1 MIGNEE
7 LLNKRI
13 NPYDPQK
20 REYDSAID
28 EINKQ
33 IGGYNYELNQ
43 EALNTWYDDNFWDIP
58 VSFRE
63 EAKTLVE
70 FNGFFSIESYEKY
83 LNILVYEAFV
93 EIRHLIAGGNSPY
106 EKLSISLEL
115 NSSYKNKL
123 ILCDSNSKKL
133 QNQYDELAKS
143 KYFQTNIGK
152 QYIIDNGDYDD
163 EIIDL
168 ITFKLYSYIQVQYN
182 AISEL
187 VKFIDTQYD
196 ILILI
201 IPTYKTDQEL
211 TAYQLLTEKYEI
223 QKKSIKQNLV
233 ESKTIILPENFS
245 LPRMNLTISKLDIR
259 QTALLFYYL
268 REFELVLKYNDDSLV
283 KIICALT
290 GHSEQNIRTKK
301 GFGII
306 QDIKR
311 DIPDTKT
318 RQFKEV
324 PNYNLNV
331 LRSVLNEI
339 IEEIDEQTKKNLER
353 DKK

>member
-1 MIGNEE
+1 
-7 LLNKRI
+7 
-13 NPYDPQK
+13 
-20 REYDSAID
+20 
-28 EINKQ
+28 
-33 IGGYNYELNQ
+33 
-43 EALNTWYDDNFWDIP
+43 
-58 VSFRE
+58 
-63 EAKTLVE
+63 
-70 FNGFFSIESYEKY
+70 
-83 LNILVYEAFV
+83 
-93 EIRHLIAGGNSPY
+93 
-106 EKLSISLEL
+106 
-115 NSSYKNKL
+115 
-123 ILCDSNSKKL
+123 
-133 QNQYDELAKS
+133 
-143 KYFQTNIGK
+143 
-152 QYIIDNGDYDD
+152 
-163 EIIDL
+163 
-168 ITFKLYSYIQVQYN
+168 
-182 AISEL
+182 
-187 VKFIDTQYD
+187 
-196 ILILI
+196 
-201 IPTYKTDQEL
+201 
-211 TAYQLLTEKYEI
+211 
-223 QKKSIKQNLV
+223 
-233 ESKTIILPENFS
+233 
-245 LPRMNLTISKLDIR
+245 MNLTISKLDIR